1 MFGLPAATGS
11 PGHPNSAA
19 PRVSPWCSMPGKDLQ
34 ALAHCVYMFDLL
46 LRELNQ
52 SSALADKDYAT
63 ATLIETFAR
72 VLRREGYAMTAAK
85 LRDLLAYAG

>member
-1 MFGLPAATGS
+1 
-11 PGHPNSAA
+11 
-19 PRVSPWCSMPGKDLQ
+19 
-34 ALAHCVYMFDLL
+34 MFDLL

-85 LRDLLAYAG
+85 LRGLLAYAG

>member
-1 MFGLPAATGS
+1 
-11 PGHPNSAA
+11 
-19 PRVSPWCSMPGKDLQ
+19 
-34 ALAHCVYMFDLL
+34 MFDLL